1 MIAIYKRELRS
12 YFHGIIGPLFIAA
25 MLLMFGFFFALFNM
39 VGASN
44 NINGAMYNLGYWGLM
59 FLVPIL
65 CMRSFSEERKTK
77 TDQLLL
83 TAPVS
88 VWQIVFGKYLAM
100 VTVFA
105 IPTAIF
111 CLFPLIISTMGT
123 IPFLWNYTDILGF
136 FLYGLMLIAICMF
149 FSTITENQIIC
160 AVVSILVILFGNLSN
175 NIYDNISNETISTL
189 FESVYDFS
197 GRLVNMM
204 RGTLDVTSIIY
215 FISVTALFLFLAT
228 QVIQKRRYTLSK
240 NTFSFGTYSVATVVV
255 MIVIVVV
262 ANFAALQIPDSFRE
276 IDVTSQ
282 NLFSLTDDTKSVISN
297 VTDDITIYFLAA
309 EDDSDGTTKDET
321 VEKVLQQYAA
331 LSDNITL
338 TYIDPLVNVQFE
350 KNYTDDTLSYSSVIV
365 VNNTN
370 ERYKVVDYNDMFE
383 TEVDYTYYTSTLTGY
398 DIEGQVTNALQYVML
413 SSDSF
418 MTAYVLSGHNE
429 SSLGSTFTEMYSQ
442 FNITTNSLSLL
453 TSESVPD
460 DCELLIINYPT
471 SDLTEDETNRILDY
485 IDNGGDIL
493 FILGYTEDELP
504 NFEKVLS
511 AYGINLEDGL
521 VIETSKSN
529 LLAGYP
535 EYYIL
540 PEIGTSEIASSLS
553 NSGNVLAI
561 MCSPM
566 TYEESDDVTIDTI
579 LSSTD
584 SAYTATDPTVSIEQT
599 EDSLTGTF
607 YIGLMATKTI
617 DDETSSQAI
626 VYSTPYMFLDDVDAY
641 VQGNNSKLFGN
652 TLNAVSD
659 IEVDYVTIPVKEVDQ
674 NLSINVSLCY
684 LVLTIMI
691 MAILVILIGGI
702 ATWVIR
708 SKK

>member
-1 MIAIYKRELRS
+1 MIAIYKRELKS
-12 YFHGIIGPLFIAA
+12 YFHGIIGPLFISA

-39 VGASN
+39 IGASN
-44 NINGAMYNLGYWGLM
+44 NINGAVYNLGYWGLM
-59 FLVPIL
+59 FLIPIL
-65 CMRSFSEERKTK
+65 CMRSFSEERKSK

-88 VWQIVFGKYLAM
+88 VGQIVLGKYLAL
-100 VTVFA
+100 VTIFA
-105 IPTAIF
+105 IPTAVF

-160 AVVSILVILFGNLSN
+160 AVVSILVILFGNLSS
-175 NIYDNISNETISTL
+175 NIYDNISNETIASL

-204 RGTLDVTSIIY
+204 TGTLDVTSVIY
-215 FISVTALFLFLAT
+215 FISVTALFLFLST

-240 NTFSFGTYSVATVVV
+240 NTFSFGAYSSVTVII

-262 ANFAALQIPDSFRE
+262 ANFAALQIPDSYRE

-282 NLFSLTDDTKSVISN
+282 NLFSLTDDTKSVISS
-297 VTDDITIYFLAA
+297 VTDDITIYFLAD
-309 EDDSDGTTKDET
+309 ENDSDGTTKDET
-321 VEKVLQQYAA
+321 VEKVLLQYAN

-338 TYIDPLVNVQFE
+338 TYIDPLINSQFA
-350 KNYTDDTLSYSSVIV
+350 KKYSDDSLSYSSVIV

-370 ERYKVVDYNDMFE
+370 ERYKVVNYNDMFE
-383 TEVDYTYYTSTLTGY
+383 TEFDYTYYTSTLTGY
-398 DIEGQVTNALQYVML
+398 DIEGQITNALQYVML

-418 MTAYVLSGHNE
+418 MTAYTLTGHNE
-429 SSLGSTFTEMYSQ
+429 SSLGSTFTELYTQ
-442 FNITTNSLSLL
+442 FNITTSSLSLL
-453 TSESVPD
+453 TSESVPE
-460 DCELLIINYPT
+460 DCELLIINTPT
-471 SDLTEDETNRILDY
+471 TDLTEDETNRIIDY

-493 FILGYTEDELP
+493 FIFGYSDTEMP

-511 AYGINLEDGL
+511 EYGISVEDGM
-521 VIETSKSN
+521 IMETSNTN

-540 PEIGTSEIASSLS
+540 PELGSSSIASSIS

-561 MCSPM
+561 MCAPM
-566 TYEESDDVTIDTI
+566 TYETSDDVSIETI
-579 LSSTD
+579 LSTTD
-584 SAYTATDPTVSIEQT
+584 GAYTAVDPTVSIEQT
-599 EDSLTGTF
+599 EDSLIGTF

-617 DDETSSQAI
+617 DDETTSQAI
-626 VYSTPYMFLDDVDAY
+626 VYSCPYMFLDDVDAY

-674 NLSINVSLCY
+674 NLSINVSICY
-684 LVLTIMI
+684 LVLSVMLAAIVV
-691 MAILVILIGGI
+691 ILVAGI

>member
-204 RGTLDVTSIIY
+204 KGTLDVTSIIY

-429 SSLGSTFTEMYSQ
+429 SSLGSSFTEMYSQ

>member
-204 RGTLDVTSIIY
+204 KGTLDVTSIIY

>member
-204 RGTLDVTSIIY
+204 TGTLDVTSIIY

-383 TEVDYTYYTSTLTGY
+383 TEIDYTYYTSTLTGY

-429 SSLGSTFTEMYSQ
+429 SSLGSSFTEMYSQ

-453 TSESVPD
+453 TSESVPE

-471 SDLTEDETNRILDY
+471 SDLTEDETDRILDY

-584 SAYTATDPTVSIEQT
+584 SAYTAADPTVSIEQT

>member
-1 MIAIYKRELRS
+1 MIAIYKRELKS
-12 YFHGIIGPLFIAA
+12 YFHGIIGPLFISA

-39 VGASN
+39 IGASN
-44 NINGAMYNLGYWGLM
+44 NINGAVYNLGYWGLM
-59 FLVPIL
+59 FLIPIL
-65 CMRSFSEERKTK
+65 CMRSFSEERKSK

-88 VWQIVFGKYLAM
+88 VGQIVLGKYLAL
-100 VTVFA
+100 VTIFA
-105 IPTAIF
+105 IPTAVF

-160 AVVSILVILFGNLSN
+160 AVVSILVILFGNLSS
-175 NIYDNISNETISTL
+175 NIYDNISNETIASL

-204 RGTLDVTSIIY
+204 TGTLDVTSVIY
-215 FISVTALFLFLAT
+215 FISVTALFLFLST

-240 NTFSFGTYSVATVVV
+240 NTFSFGAYSSVTVII

-262 ANFAALQIPDSFRE
+262 ANFAALQIPDSYRE

-282 NLFSLTDDTKSVISN
+282 NLFSLTDDTKSVISS
-297 VTDDITIYFLAA
+297 VTDDITIYFLAD
-309 EDDSDGTTKDET
+309 ENDSDGTTKDET
-321 VEKVLQQYAA
+321 VEKVLLQYAN

-338 TYIDPLVNVQFE
+338 TYIDPLINSQFA
-350 KNYTDDTLSYSSVIV
+350 KKYSDDSLSYSSVIV

-370 ERYKVVDYNDMFE
+370 ERYKVVNYNDMFE
-383 TEVDYTYYTSTLTGY
+383 TEFDYTYYTSTLTGY
-398 DIEGQVTNALQYVML
+398 DIEGQITNALQYVML

-418 MTAYVLSGHNE
+418 MTAYTLTGHNE
-429 SSLGSTFTEMYSQ
+429 SSLGSTFTELYTQ
-442 FNITTNSLSLL
+442 FNITTSSLSLL
-453 TSESVPD
+453 TSESVPE
-460 DCELLIINYPT
+460 DCELLIINTPT
-471 SDLTEDETNRILDY
+471 TDLTEDETNRIIDY

-493 FILGYTEDELP
+493 FIFGYSDTEMP

-511 AYGINLEDGL
+511 EYGISVEDGM
-521 VIETSKSN
+521 IMETSNTN

-540 PEIGTSEIASSLS
+540 PELGSSSIASSIS

-561 MCSPM
+561 MCAPM
-566 TYEESDDVTIDTI
+566 TYETSDDVSIETI
-579 LSSTD
+579 LSTTD
-584 SAYTATDPTVSIEQT
+584 GAYTAVDPTVSIEQT

-617 DDETSSQAI
+617 DDETTSQAI
-626 VYSTPYMFLDDVDAY
+626 VYSCPYMFLDDVDAY

-674 NLSINVSLCY
+674 NLSINVSICY
-684 LVLTIMI
+684 LVLSVMLAAIVV
-691 MAILVILIGGI
+691 ILVAGI

>member
-1 MIAIYKRELRS
+1 MIAIYKRELKS
-12 YFHGIIGPLFIAA
+12 YFHGIIGPLFISA

-39 VGASN
+39 IGASN
-44 NINGAMYNLGYWGLM
+44 NINGAVYNLGYWGLM
-59 FLVPIL
+59 FLIPIL
-65 CMRSFSEERKTK
+65 CMRSFSEERKSK

-88 VWQIVFGKYLAM
+88 VGQIVLGKYLAL
-100 VTVFA
+100 VTIFA
-105 IPTAIF
+105 IPTAVF

-160 AVVSILVILFGNLSN
+160 AVVSILVILFGNLSS
-175 NIYDNISNETISTL
+175 NIYDNISNETIASL

-204 RGTLDVTSIIY
+204 TGTLDVTSVIY
-215 FISVTALFLFLAT
+215 FISVTALFLFLST

-240 NTFSFGTYSVATVVV
+240 NTFSFGAYSSVTVII

-262 ANFAALQIPDSFRE
+262 ANFAALQIPDSYRE

-282 NLFSLTDDTKSVISN
+282 NLFSLTDDTKTVISS
-297 VTDDITIYFLAA
+297 VTDDITIYFLAD

-321 VEKVLQQYAA
+321 VEKVLLQYAN

-338 TYIDPLVNVQFE
+338 TYIDPLINSQFA
-350 KNYTDDTLSYSSVIV
+350 KKYSDDSLSYSSVIV

-370 ERYKVVDYNDMFE
+370 ERYKVVNYNDMFE
-383 TEVDYTYYTSTLTGY
+383 TEFDYTYYTSTLTGY
-398 DIEGQVTNALQYVML
+398 DIEGQITNALQYVML

-418 MTAYVLSGHNE
+418 MTAYTLTGHNE
-429 SSLGSTFTEMYSQ
+429 SSLGSTFTELYTQ
-442 FNITTNSLSLL
+442 FNITTSSLSLL
-453 TSESVPD
+453 TSESVPE
-460 DCELLIINYPT
+460 DCELLIINTPT
-471 SDLTEDETNRILDY
+471 TDLTEDETNRIIDY

-493 FILGYTEDELP
+493 FIFGYSDTEML

-511 AYGINLEDGL
+511 EYGISVEDGM
-521 VIETSKSN
+521 IMETSNTN

-540 PEIGTSEIASSLS
+540 PELGSSSIASSIS

-561 MCSPM
+561 MCAPM
-566 TYEESDDVTIDTI
+566 TYETSDDVSIETI
-579 LSSTD
+579 LSTTD
-584 SAYTATDPTVSIEQT
+584 GAYTAVDPTVSIEQT

-617 DDETSSQAI
+617 DDETTSQAI
-626 VYSTPYMFLDDVDAY
+626 VYSCPYMFLDDVDAY

-674 NLSINVSLCY
+674 NLSINVSICY
-684 LVLTIMI
+684 LVLSVMLAAIVV
-691 MAILVILIGGI
+691 ILVAGI

>member
-1 MIAIYKRELRS
+1 
-12 YFHGIIGPLFIAA
+12 
-25 MLLMFGFFFALFNM
+25 
-39 VGASN
+39 
-44 NINGAMYNLGYWGLM
+44 
-59 FLVPIL
+59 
-65 CMRSFSEERKTK
+65 
-77 TDQLLL
+77 
-83 TAPVS
+83 
-88 VWQIVFGKYLAM
+88 
-100 VTVFA
+100 
-105 IPTAIF
+105 
-111 CLFPLIISTMGT
+111 
-123 IPFLWNYTDILGF
+123 
-136 FLYGLMLIAICMF
+136 
-149 FSTITENQIIC
+149 
-160 AVVSILVILFGNLSN
+160 
-175 NIYDNISNETISTL
+175 
-189 FESVYDFS
+189 
-197 GRLVNMM
+197 
-204 RGTLDVTSIIY
+204 
-215 FISVTALFLFLAT
+215 
-228 QVIQKRRYTLSK
+228 
-240 NTFSFGTYSVATVVV
+240 

-383 TEVDYTYYTSTLTGY
+383 TEIDYTYYTSTLTGY

-429 SSLGSTFTEMYSQ
+429 SSLGSSFTEMYSQ

-471 SDLTEDETNRILDY
+471 SDLTEDETDRILDY

-584 SAYTATDPTVSIEQT
+584 SAYTAVDPTVSIEQT

>member
-204 RGTLDVTSIIY
+204 KGTLDVTSIIY

-429 SSLGSTFTEMYSQ
+429 SSLGSSFTEMYSQ

-702 ATWVIR
+702 VTWVIR